1 MKVETPYPKK
11 RLLTND
17 RKLTILLALWI
28 LDKIIMAILIRIL

>member
-17 RKLTILLALWI
+17 KKLTILLALWI
-28 LDKIIMAILIRIL
+28 LDKIIMAMLVWFL